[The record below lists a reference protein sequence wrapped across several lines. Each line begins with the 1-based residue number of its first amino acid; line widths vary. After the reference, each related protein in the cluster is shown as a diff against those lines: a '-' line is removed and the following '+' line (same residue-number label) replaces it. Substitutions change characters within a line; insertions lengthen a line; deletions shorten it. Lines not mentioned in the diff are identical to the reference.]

1 MEVLAGVVGIVTI
14 VMFGVTMGFATAAIG
29 TVDNWE
35 NIQSSL
41 YSYGVGGAIG
51 SLLLMATAG
60 IVASIVGEGPAWILS
75 LLLSVFAFGTAFG
88 AVAMAAIARGQ
99 STSS

>member
-1 MEVLAGVVGIVTI
+1 MEVVAGIVGIVTI

-41 YSYGVGGAIG
+41 YYYGLGGMIG
-51 SLLLMATAG
+51 SILLMATAG
-60 IVASIVGEGPAWILS
+60 IVASIVGEGQAWIMT
-75 LLLSVFAFGTAFG
+75 LLLSIFAFGTAFG
-88 AVAMAAIARGQ
+88 AVAMAAITRGQ
-99 STSS
+99 TKSS